1 VLGVK
6 EQVGAL
12 SPGKLDITLDNSS
25 GSYNSLGGGA
35 TTAVGKLKLG
45 AQVTLSIGY
54 RTTSDLLSV
63 AGKYYVE
70 ALTYSRAPGQSHL
83 IIHAVDAW
91 ALLQRYAF
99 NRPVEWNTATDTHTI
114 YDIAA
119 LIVQAIG
126 GTLSYKSR
134 SADII
139 GTYPRF
145 SVNAGENGT
154 AVLRQLL
161 SLVPDVIYF
170 IGLSGY
176 IVYPQAAD
184 AASYELR
191 FPQ

>member
-12 SPGKLDITLDNSS
+12 APGQLVITIDNSK
-25 GSYNSLGGGA
+25 GTYNSPGGGA
-35 TTAVGKLKLG
+35 ASAVGKLKLG

-54 RTTSDLLSV
+54 RTDSDLLSV

-70 ALTYSRAPGQSHL
+70 NLAYSRAPGQSHL

-99 NRPVEWNTATDTHTI
+99 NRPVEWNTASDAHTV
-114 YDIAA
+114 YDIAS
-119 LIVQAIG
+119 LIVQAVS

-134 SADII
+134 SSDIT

-145 SVNAGENGT
+145 SVNAGENGA

-184 AASYELR
+184 TSTYELR
-191 FPQ
+191 FPT